1 MSTQPKTEYVMI
13 VVFVPVAHTETVR
26 KALCD
31 AGAGTVDDGRYDR
44 VTYVS
49 RCTGHCR
56 VLDGAWAKAGARGV
70 EHATEESR
78 IEAIC
83 RRDRV
88 QGVIQAIVNAHPYEV
103 PAITILPTLTGEYR
117 YWED

>member
-1 MSTQPKTEYVMI
+1 MSTEPKTEYVTI
-13 VVFVPVAHTETVR
+13 VVFVPVAHTDRVR
-26 KALCD
+26 GAMCE

-49 RCTGHCR
+49 RCTAHCR
-56 VLDGAWAKAGARGV
+56 ILEGAWANAGARGV

-88 QGVIQAIVNAHPYEV
+88 EDVIKAIVNAHPYEV
-103 PAITILPTLTGEYR
+103 PAITVLPTLTGEYR

>member
-1 MSTQPKTEYVMI
+1 MSTQPTTEFVMI
-13 VVFVPVAHTETVR
+13 VVSVPIAHTEAVQE
-26 KALCD
+26 AMCG

-49 RCTGHCR
+49 RWTAHCR
-56 VLDGAWAKAGARGV
+56 VLEGAWANAGARGV

-88 QGVIQAIVNAHPYEV
+88 EDVIKAIVNAHPYEV

>member
-13 VVFVPVAHTETVR
+13 AVSVPVAHTETVR
-26 KALCD
+26 EAMCD

-49 RCTGHCR
+49 PCTAHCR
-56 VLDGAWAKAGARGV
+56 VLDGAWANAGARGV
-70 EHATEESR
+70 EHATEEFR

-83 RRDRV
+83 RRDLV
-88 QGVIQAIVNAHPYEV
+88 EGVIKAIVNAHPYEV
-103 PAITILPTLTGEYR
+103 PAITILPTLSGEYR